1 MRHPELVIVG
11 QGLAG
16 TALAWQLL
24 RRNRSVL
31 VIDREHGGC
40 SPLAAGLMTPVTGKR
55 VAESW
60 RWDELFPFASAFYRD
75 MEART
80 GAAFFTA
87 RGAVRLFASA
97 DERARYRGPEIPCDV
112 RTDWFHAEFGGFA
125 MPDAARLDVPSYLRV
140 SREHFRARGA
150 YLGAELRPE
159 QIELTLGGVRV
170 SQLGL
175 ETQALVFCR
184 GFAPNSDPWF
194 GSVAFRGAKG
204 EILTVRVPGL
214 AEERVLHRGVWLA
227 PLGNELF
234 RVGATYSWHQL
245 DAQPTAQ
252 GRTELETRLRDLL
265 KLPFEVTGHDAAVRP
280 ITGGS
285 VPVLGRHPRFPQL
298 AFFNGLGSKGSL
310 LSPFFANQLAGALC
324 GEGGIEAEV
333 DVRNRL
339 CPD

>member
-1 MRHPELVIVG
+1 MSHPEFVIVG

-24 RRNRSVL
+24 HRGRSVL
-31 VIDREHGGC
+31 VIDRESGGS

-60 RWDELFPFASAFYRD
+60 RWNELFPFAAAFYRSI
-75 MEART
+75 EAHTDTR
-80 GAAFFTA
+80 FFTA

-97 DERARYRGPEIPCDV
+97 DERARYRGPDTPFEV
-112 RTDWFHAEFGGFA
+112 RDDWFHAEFGGFA
-125 MPDAARLDVPSYLRV
+125 MPAAARLDVPSYLCA

-150 YLGAELRPE
+150 YLGAELDPQR
-159 QIELTLGGVRV
+159 IELTPGGVRV
-170 SQLGL
+170 PQLGR
-175 ETQALVFCR
+175 EAQVLVFCR
-184 GFAPNSDPWF
+184 GFAPSSDPWF

-214 AEERVLHRGVWLA
+214 AEERVIHRGVWLA
-227 PLGNELF
+227 PPGNELF

-245 DAQPTAQ
+245 DATPTTA
-252 GRTELETRLRDLL
+252 GRTELETRLRELL
-265 KLPFEVTGHDAAVRP
+265 KLPFEVVGHDAAVRP
-280 ITGGS
+280 IIGGS

-310 LSPFFANQLAGALC
+310 LSPYFADQLASHLC
-324 GEGGIEAEV
+324 EEGEIESEV

-339 CPD
+339 

>member
-1 MRHPELVIVG
+1 MSHPEFVIVG

-16 TALAWQLL
+16 TALAWQFL
-24 RRNRSVL
+24 RRGRSVL
-31 VIDREHGGC
+31 VVDREYGGC

-60 RWDELFPFASAFYRD
+60 RWNELFPFAAAFYRD
-75 MEART
+75 LEAQT
-80 GAAFFTA
+80 GTRFFTA

-97 DERARYRGPEIPCDV
+97 DEQARYRGPDV
-112 RTDWFHAEFGGFA
+112 PFEVRDDWFHAGFGGFA
-125 MPDAARLDVPSYLRV
+125 MPSAARLDVPGYLRA

-150 YLGAELRPE
+150 YLGADLDPK
-159 QIELTLGGVRV
+159 QIELTATDVRV
-170 SQLGL
+170 PQLSI
-175 ETQALVFCR
+175 EAQCLVFCR
-184 GFAPNSDPWF
+184 GFAPDSDPWF
-194 GSVAFRGAKG
+194 GSVVFRGAKG

-214 AEERVLHRGVWLA
+214 AEERVIHRGVWLA

-245 DAQPTAQ
+245 DATPTPA
-252 GRTELETRLRDLL
+252 GRTELETRLRELL
-265 KLPFEVTGHDAAVRP
+265 KLPFEVVGHDAAVRP
-280 ITGGS
+280 IIGGS

-310 LSPFFANQLAGALC
+310 LSPFFGEQLAAHLC
-324 GEGGIEAEV
+324 GEGEIEAEV

-339 CPD
+339 CAD